1 MKNLTNFYKKVEAGL
16 DPRLYMR
23 LYQMNQ
29 DQLRIKLNRNVHC
42 TLQTLFFLQQT
53 FNMEISDYVL
63 NNMASLSPG

>member
-1 MKNLTNFYKKVEAGL
+1 MFIMKNLTNFYKKVGAGL

-42 TLQTLFFLQQT
+42 ITTDSFFLAKNIQYGN
-53 FNMEISDYVL
+53 F
-63 NNMASLSPG
+63 